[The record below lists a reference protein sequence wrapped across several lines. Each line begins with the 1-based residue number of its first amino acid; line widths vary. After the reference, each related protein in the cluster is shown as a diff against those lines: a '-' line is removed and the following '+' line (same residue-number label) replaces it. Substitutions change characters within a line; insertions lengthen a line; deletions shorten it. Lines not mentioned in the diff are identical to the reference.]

1 MSSGVWGSRCVL
13 GCKQND
19 GSLNICLLL
28 YRSWGSWEYAHHFL
42 GHAQLTASDG
52 RWSDVGGC
60 GDPGLAKAFPELLQA
75 RKDWREGYGAEP
87 ICLHRQRVAEKGRG
101 RGRTGLSGCSQGPR
115 AYGLSQTSSTWP
127 ACISPLSPI
136 LPYQAFFQ
144 GLQKSPPVGTPLAM
158 LLCPLHPAH
167 GTGHNTG
174 YRVDCA

>member
-1 MSSGVWGSRCVL
+1 M
-13 GCKQND
+13 
-19 GSLNICLLL
+19 
-28 YRSWGSWEYAHHFL
+28 
-42 GHAQLTASDG
+42 TASDG

-60 GDPGLAKAFPELLQA
+60 GDPGLAKALPELLQA
-75 RKDWREGYGAEP
+75 RKDWREGYGAEL

-174 YRVDCA
+174 YRVDYACLLRAGHSHTCPSDPDNLQYPSRAAKPGKGVGENTHPSSAAH